1 MSACRQAAMVSTRAL
16 SKGSEADTPKKPAN
30 ATPKKHATVSG
41 RIEKPKR
48 ANKTKRKKPGN
59 VMSAEE
65 LEFEAELMKQV
76 SLGEVS
82 LQGPC
87 HRHPPRKPGIS
98 EG

>member
-1 MSACRQAAMVSTRAL
+1 MVSTRAL

-48 ANKTKRKKPGN
+48 ATRTKKKKPN
-59 VMSAEE
+59 VMSVEE

-82 LQGPC
+82 LQEP
-87 HRHPPRKPGIS
+87 RRPPSTPKTKAR
-98 EG
+98 